1 MSTPTSAPTLV
12 LIAATTLAA
21 CIALG
26 GALYEALVVDP
37 YWPRRPGIIQSR
49 NGGIA
54 RVRFWLPAPVIFEV
68 LLVVTLIVTWGDSA
82 IGVALLVALVSHA
95 VMRLWA
101 LFDLIPQAAE
111 FERKDPADVDEAA
124 AVRWTRRNLL
134 RVPLLLVT
142 SGAMLAALA
151 LA

>member
-1 MSTPTSAPTLV
+1 MGTPTLV

-21 CIALG
+21 CTALG
-26 GALYEALVVDP
+26 GAIYEVLVVDP
-37 YWPRRPGIIQSR
+37 FWPKRPGIIQTQ
-49 NGGIA
+49 NGGIS

-68 LLVVTLIVTWGDSA
+68 LLLVTLVVTWGDSGV
-82 IGVALLVALVSHA
+82 GVALLVALVSHA

-101 LFDLIPQAAE
+101 LFDLIPTGGE

-124 AVRWTRRNLL
+124 AAKWTRRNMI
-134 RVPLLLVT
+134 RVPLLAVT
-142 SGAMLAALA
+142 SCAMLTALA